1 MVSTGSRK
9 ATFFKLG
16 PDLSPWRGSRA
27 LSSTSGL
34 HTLDTNIILPIPPT
48 PPGCDNE
55 KYLQTLSNVPQAE
68 GKGKITPVKKHLI
81 DTAKMPRN

>member
-48 PPGCDNE
+48 PPVVTTKNISRHCQMSPRLRVRA
-55 KYLQTLSNVPQAE
+55 KSPQSRS
-68 GKGKITPVKKHLI
+68 T
-81 DTAKMPRN
+81 